1 MVDLLNSMQG
11 CNIVPILLYLD
22 IQAILNRL
30 AKKSFSNDASFRTAV
45 HQEIAS
51 QVIGREVFNSFLS
64 SFVAIRIATKT
75 HRFAASGNGF

>member
-51 QVIGREVFNSFLS
+51 QEIGREVLILFSVHLQPS
-64 SFVAIRIATKT
+64 ELQQRLIDSLPQ
-75 HRFAASGNGF
+75 